1 MRIGAHVSTAGGL
14 EKGIERAQAMGAETI
29 QIFGAAPQ
37 SWRRRSYPPQEA
49 KAFRAQAAA
58 ADIWPI
64 FIHAVYLVNLATSN
78 PENLIKSQDALIADM
93 VLSSAIGA
101 KGVIFHIGSH
111 RGLGYATV
119 FGQIVDS
126 VRRVLAETPED
137 TWLVMENSAGMGD
150 SVGRKLGELAAV
162 MKEVSSPRLKVCFD
176 TEHAFSAG
184 YDVATAGGLAA
195 TVDEFEREMGL
206 AHLVAIHANDSKCP
220 LGGGVDRHENI
231 GDGHI
236 GRVGFKVI
244 LAQPAFC
251 DLPFLL
257 EVPGFP
263 KEGKKAEGP
272 DKENVDRLKAIAA
285 GVSRRAS

>member
-14 EKGIERAQAMGAETI
+14 EKGIERAQVIGAETI
-29 QIFGAAPQ
+29 QIFGAPPQ
-37 SWRRRSYPPQEA
+37 SWRRKAHLPQEA
-49 KAFRAQAAA
+49 EAFRAQAAA
-58 ADIWPI
+58 ADIWPV
-64 FIHAVYLVNLATSN
+64 FIHGVYLVNLATSN
-78 PENLIKSQDALIADM
+78 PESLIKSQDALVADM

-111 RGLGYATV
+111 RGVGYEKV

-137 TWLVMENSAGMGD
+137 IWLILENSAGMGD
-150 SVGRKLGELAAV
+150 SIGRQFSELAAI
-162 MKEVSSPRLKVCFD
+162 MKEVASPRLKVCFD
-176 TEHAFSAG
+176 TQHAFSSG
-184 YDVATAGGLAA
+184 YDVATADGLAA
-195 TVDEFEREMGL
+195 TVDEFEREVGL
-206 AHLVAIHANDSKCP
+206 AHLVVIHANDSKCP

-231 GDGHI
+231 GEGHI
-236 GRVGFKVI
+236 GRAGFEVI
-244 LAQPAFC
+244 MAHAAFR

-263 KEGKKAEGP
+263 KEGKKPEGP

-285 GVSRRAS
+285 AVG

>member
-29 QIFGAAPQ
+29 QIFGAPPQ
-37 SWRRRSYPPQEA
+37 SWRRKVYPPQETE
-49 KAFRAQAAA
+49 AFRARAAA
-58 ADIWPI
+58 ADIWPL
-64 FIHAVYLVNLATSN
+64 FIHGVYLVNLATSN
-78 PENLIKSQDALIADM
+78 PESLIKSQDALIADM

-101 KGVIFHIGSH
+101 KGVIFHVGSH
-111 RGLGYATV
+111 RGAGFQQV

-137 TWLVMENSAGMGD
+137 TWLILENSAGMGD
-150 SVGRKLGELAAV
+150 SVGRKLGELAAI
-162 MKEVSSPRLKVCFD
+162 MKEVASPRLKVCFD
-176 TEHAFSAG
+176 TQHAFSAG

-195 TVDEFEREMGL
+195 TVDEFEREVGL

-231 GDGHI
+231 GEGHI
-236 GRVGFKVI
+236 GRAGFEVI
-244 LAQPAFC
+244 MAHLAFR

-257 EVPGFP
+257 EVPGFS
-263 KEGKKAEGP
+263 KEGKKAGGP

-285 GVSRRAS
+285 AVG

>member
-29 QIFGAAPQ
+29 QIFGAPPQ
-37 SWRRRSYPPQEA
+37 TWRRRAYPPQEA
-49 KAFRAQAAA
+49 EAFQAQAAA
-58 ADIWPI
+58 ADIWPV

-78 PENLIKSQDALIADM
+78 PENLVKSQDALIADM

-101 KGVIFHIGSH
+101 KGVIFHVGSH
-111 RGLGYATV
+111 RGVGYEKV

-137 TWLVMENSAGMGD
+137 TWLILENSAGMGD
-150 SVGRKLGELAAV
+150 SVGRRFSELADI
-162 MKEVSSPRLKVCFD
+162 MKEVASPRLTVCFD
-176 TEHAFSAG
+176 TQHAFSAG
-184 YDVATAGGLAA
+184 YEVATETGLAA
-195 TVDEFEREMGL
+195 TVDKLEREVGL

-220 LGGGVDRHENI
+220 LAGGVDRHENI
-231 GDGHI
+231 GEGHI
-236 GRVGFKVI
+236 GRAGFEVI
-244 LAQPAFC
+244 VAQPAFR

-263 KEGKKAEGP
+263 KEGKKPEGP

-285 GVSRRAS
+285 AVG

>member
-29 QIFGAAPQ
+29 QIFGAPPQ
-37 SWRRRSYPPQEA
+37 SWRRRAYAPQEA
-49 KAFRAQAAA
+49 EAFRARAAA
-58 ADIWPI
+58 ADIWPV
-64 FIHAVYLVNLATSN
+64 FIHGVYLVNLATSN

-101 KGVIFHIGSH
+101 KGVIFHVGSH
-111 RGLGYATV
+111 RGVGYANV
-119 FGQIVDS
+119 FGQIVES

-137 TWLVMENSAGMGD
+137 AWLILENSAGMGD
-150 SVGRKLGELAAV
+150 SIGRRLSELADI
-162 MKEVSSPRLKVCFD
+162 MKEVGSPRLMVCFD
-176 TEHAFSAG
+176 TQHAYSAG
-184 YDVATAGGLAA
+184 YDVATADGLAA
-195 TVDEFEREMGL
+195 TVDEFEREVGL

-220 LGGGVDRHENI
+220 LAGGVDRHENI
-231 GDGHI
+231 GEGHI
-236 GRVGFKVI
+236 GRAGFEVI
-244 LAQPAFC
+244 MAHPAFR

-263 KEGKKAEGP
+263 KEGKKPEGP

-285 GVSRRAS
+285 AVR

>member
-14 EKGIERAQAMGAETI
+14 EKGIERAQAMGADTI
-29 QIFGAAPQ
+29 QIFGAPPQ
-37 SWRRRSYPPQEA
+37 SWRRRGYPPQEA
-49 KAFRAQAAA
+49 EAFRARAAA

-101 KGVIFHIGSH
+101 KGAIFHIGSH
-111 RGLGYATV
+111 RGAGYAKV
-119 FGQIVDS
+119 FDQIVDS

-137 TWLVMENSAGMGD
+137 AWLVMENSAGMGD

-162 MKEVSSPRLKVCFD
+162 MKEVASPRLKVCFD
-176 TEHAFSAG
+176 TQHAFSAG

-195 TVDEFEREMGL
+195 TVDEFEREVGL
-206 AHLVAIHANDSKCP
+206 ARLVAIHANDSKCP

-231 GDGHI
+231 GEGHI
-236 GRVGFKVI
+236 GRAGFKVI
-244 LAQPAFC
+244 LAQPAFR

-257 EVPGFP
+257 EVPGFS

>member
-126 VRRVLAETPED
+126 VRRVLAETLED

-162 MKEVSSPRLKVCFD
+162 MKEVASPRLKVCFD
-176 TEHAFSAG
+176 TQHAFSAG

-206 AHLVAIHANDSKCP
+206 VHLVAIHANDSKCP

-236 GRVGFKVI
+236 GRAGFEVI
-244 LAQPAFC
+244 LAQLAFR

-285 GVSRRAS
+285 GVG

>member
-126 VRRVLAETPED
+126 VRRVLAETLED

-162 MKEVSSPRLKVCFD
+162 MKEVASPRLKVCFD
-176 TEHAFSAG
+176 TQHAFSAG

-195 TVDEFEREMGL
+195 IVDEFEREMGL

-236 GRVGFKVI
+236 GRAGFEVI
-244 LAQPAFC
+244 LAQLAFR

-285 GVSRRAS
+285 GVG